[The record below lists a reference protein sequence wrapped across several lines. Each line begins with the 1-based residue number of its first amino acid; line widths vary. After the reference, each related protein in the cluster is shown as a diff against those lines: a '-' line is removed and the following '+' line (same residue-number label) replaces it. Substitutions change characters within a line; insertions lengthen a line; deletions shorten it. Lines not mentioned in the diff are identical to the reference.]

1 MKLINKLVAL
11 LKKFLT
17 MLLKPFKM
25 VSKMSRCPVK
35 IGLFLVAVVVTYL
48 IIVSYLNREQFT
60 TLSQAAPLNPINN
73 KTESAKF

>member
-25 VSKMSRCPVK
+25 VSKMSCCPVK
-35 IGLFLVAVVVTYL
+35 IGLLFTAIVVVYLMVVTYR
-48 IIVSYLNREQFT
+48 NREQFT

-73 KTESAKF
+73 KSQSAKF

>member
-25 VSKMSRCPVK
+25 VSKMSCCPAY
-35 IGLFLVAVVVTYL
+35 IGLFITVAIITYLAVVTFR
-48 IIVSYLNREQFT
+48 NREQFT

-73 KTESAKF
+73 KSQSAKF